1 MFLFSVWGEGDTGG
15 LSMTFR
21 YFVFDAIM
29 SIYEHKENV
38 TACTILTNTVI

>member
-15 LSMTFR
+15 FSMTFR
-21 YFVFDAIM
+21 CFIFGAIM
-29 SIYEHKENV
+29 SMYEHKENV